1 MTQDGS
7 ATTNVRV
14 TNLVSMLTR
23 ADGINLHG
31 NVQNS
36 VVEDCYIA
44 NTGDDAY
51 AFWGAYV
58 PNDAGV
64 VFKNNVAVNTGVTR
78 KYFYGVCAAVYG
90 ARNVTFTGLKSY
102 DLSKKARNRNPRSNG
117 CMVFV
122 HDGWFGAVYPPGN
135 SITVQDS
142 EYLYMDAPNGQI
154 PESDRPA
161 VRIESWGGAH
171 VVY

>member
-90 ARNVTFTGLKSY
+90 ARNVTFTGLKCY
-102 DLSKKARNRNPRSNG
+102 DLSKQAWNRNPRSNG